1 MTVIVRSD
9 RAGVGVENRSR
20 GMSPMFLATLSVADH
35 DGMRGFPCRAA
46 SQPHQHPLHTYATV
60 RNLGPSRLAGRSAM
74 MADENGAA
82 ARSFHLFLPLFR
94 RLGSALSLARPP
106 WRERRTY
113 VADSQH
119 HWAIPV
125 EQAQRAHT
133 PHA

>member
-1 MTVIVRSD
+1 MLKGLMLKSLLPRQ
-9 RAGVGVENRSR
+9 RMGAHHRRAFRLEAGVTTRRVWRTRS
-20 GMSPMFLATLSVADH
+20 
-35 DGMRGFPCRAA
+35 
-46 SQPHQHPLHTYATV
+46 TV